1 MVRENYNSFK
11 YWDKKI
17 NENKTIRGHMF
28 MDSLPN
34 EKSIYIHSLI
44 FSKGNGINN
53 IFAYFPDEKALLGYI
68 QYSFLQEAFYKWIYG
83 KNSLVTKIPSQT
95 VEKIVKDGLKNGRI
109 SRNEAKL
116 MLTHYEKVSSLWSVP
131 KERIVPELIKF
142 SRTFNKTWYGNNKEF
157 LYLKILKSSE
167 DLAEFVIDS
176 ALIIGREEEFEKNI
190 GLNINEWK
198 MLCSEAPK
206 NSEAGE
212 RLKTILEKKLTEII

>member
-1 MVRENYNSFK
+1 
-11 YWDKKI
+11 
-17 NENKTIRGHMF
+17 
-28 MDSLPN
+28 
-34 EKSIYIHSLI
+34 
-44 FSKGNGINN
+44 
-53 IFAYFPDEKALLGYI
+53 
-68 QYSFLQEAFYKWIYG
+68 
-83 KNSLVTKIPSQT
+83 
-95 VEKIVKDGLKNGRI
+95 
-109 SRNEAKL
+109 